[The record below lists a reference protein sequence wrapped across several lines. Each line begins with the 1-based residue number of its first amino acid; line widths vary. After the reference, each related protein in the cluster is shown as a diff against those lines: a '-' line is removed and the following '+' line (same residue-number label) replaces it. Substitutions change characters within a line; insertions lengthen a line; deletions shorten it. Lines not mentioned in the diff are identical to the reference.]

1 LARTLSEKELGQLDY
16 LLDHVGLSLGLDRTE
31 STAVVQAAVVGRECE
46 RDSTAIESWIND
58 RLIPNTV
65 FIDQDGYLEMCIAA
79 LRTVP
84 STVATDFGSSRQR
97 DLGQIWGD
105 KTRGYL
111 GEYALK
117 LYLKKIFDLE
127 IDLAHQEGEL
137 GDFLASDIARVMV
150 DGKWREPDLKVGV
163 KTTKMNGIWL
173 DIPNNQFA
181 HSDVHVAVKLA
192 VPTDHLFSFMK
203 SVGIFRDT
211 ILRLAVVKG
220 HIDQTEASRIDDQI
234 PSLKRIPAYLCGIAD
249 ARTTYG
255 ALPYEGRKGTK
266 NFTIDGWKG
275 ERRPG
280 DLDAIRAKES
290 AAKAEFERIGKFS
303 HELGFLFNTGSLE
316 WDTTAWSNLVNA
328 L

>member
-1 LARTLSEKELGQLDY
+1 MARSLSPKELTS
-16 LLDHVGLSLGLDRTE
+16 LDHLIGEVGSALGLAHSE

-46 RDSTAIESWIND
+46 RDSVAIESWIND

-65 FIDQDGYLEMCIAA
+65 FIDQNGYLEMCIAA

-117 LYLKKIFDLE
+117 LYLKKLFDLE
-127 IDLAHQEGEL
+127 IDLGHQEGEL
-137 GDFLASDIARVMV
+137 GDFLESDIARVLV
-150 DGKWREPDLKVGV
+150 EGKWREPDLKVGV

-203 SVGIFRDT
+203 SVGIFRDI
-211 ILRLAVVKG
+211 ILKLGVEVG
-220 HIDQTEASRIDDQI
+220 HIDATEALRINDEI
-234 PSLKRIPAYLCGIAD
+234 PDLKRIPAYVCGLAD

-255 ALPYEGRKGTK
+255 VLPYQGWKGTK

-275 ERRPG
+275 ERRLG
-280 DLDAIRAKES
+280 DLDAICVKEA
-290 AAKAEFERIGKFS
+290 AAKAQFERIGKFS
-303 HELGFLFNTGSLE
+303 HDLGFLFNTGSLE
-316 WDTTAWSNLVNA
+316 WGATVWSELVES

>member
-1 LARTLSEKELGQLDY
+1 MARPLSDKELALQDSAIGE
-16 LLDHVGLSLGLDRTE
+16 VEVSLGLDRTE

-46 RDSTAIESWIND
+46 RDTDAIESWVRN

-65 FIDQDGYLEMCIAA
+65 FIDANGYLEMCIAA

-111 GEYALK
+111 GEFALK
-117 LYLKKIFDLE
+117 LYLKKIFDVE
-127 IDLAHQEGEL
+127 IDLAHQEGQL
-137 GDFLASDIARVMV
+137 GDFLASDIARVCI

-211 ILRLAVVKG
+211 ILKLGVEKG
-220 HIDQTEASRIDDQI
+220 HIDESESQRINDEI
-234 PSLKRIPAYLCGIAD
+234 PDLKRIPAYVCGVAD
-249 ARTTYG
+249 ARTSYDD
-255 ALPYEGRKGTK
+255 LPYQGRKGTK

-280 DLDAIRAKES
+280 DLDAIRTKET

-303 HELGFLFNTGSLE
+303 HDLGFLFNTGSLE
-316 WDTTAWSNLVNA
+316 WGVTVWYDLIDSL
-328 L
+328 